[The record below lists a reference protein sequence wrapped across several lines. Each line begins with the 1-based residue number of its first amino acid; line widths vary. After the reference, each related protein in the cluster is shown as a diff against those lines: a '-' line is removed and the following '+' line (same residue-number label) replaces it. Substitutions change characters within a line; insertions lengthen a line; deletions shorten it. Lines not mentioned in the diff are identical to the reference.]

1 MEIVSPHWQL
11 FKELTRRELVTRYLE
26 NLTGLIWLV
35 IQPLLMLAVYAFVF
49 TQIFKA
55 RLVGIENIE
64 YVPYLAL
71 AFWPW
76 TAFSEAVMRGS
87 SSVISNAALIGKV
100 AIRAE
105 ILPVTTATAAFLMH
119 TIGYVV
125 ILGVLELLGT
135 DLVWLALPQALL
147 LMITVYVFALG
158 LTLIASALQ
167 VFIRDLEHII
177 PTLMM
182 VWFFTSPILYSPNF
196 IPEQYRWIFSINPFT
211 WIAGRFRSLLVNGQ
225 MMPTLQDLGALLLAV
240 LVLLLGLWLFRR
252 LSPHFEDFL

>member
-1 MEIVSPHWQL
+1 MAIVSPQWQL

-55 RLVGIENIE
+55 RLVGIDNIE

-87 SSVISNAALIGKV
+87 ASVITNAALIGKV
-100 AIRAE
+100 AIQAE
-105 ILPVTTATAAFLMH
+105 ILPVATATAAFLMH
-119 TIGYVV
+119 TVGYLV
-125 ILGVLELLGT
+125 ILLVLELLGT

-147 LMITVYVFALG
+147 LMATVYVFALG
-158 LTLIASALQ
+158 LTLMASALQ

-182 VWFFTSPILYSPNF
+182 FWFFTSPILYSPNF
-196 IPEQYRWIFSINPFT
+196 IPEQYRWVFSINPFT
-211 WIAGRFRSLLVNGQ
+211 WIAGRFRSLLVDGQ
-225 MMPTLQDLGALLLAV
+225 MMPTVQDLGALLLAL
-240 LVLLLGLWLFRR
+240 LVLGFGVWLFRR

>member
-1 MEIVSPHWQL
+1 MSKDSPTLQLIV
-11 FKELTRRELVTRYLE
+11 ELTRRELVTRYLE
-26 NLTGLIWLV
+26 NITGLIWLI

-87 SSVISNAALIGKV
+87 NSIITNAPLIGKV

-105 ILPVTTATAAFLMH
+105 ILPVAAATAAFLMH
-119 TIGYVV
+119 TVGYVV
-125 ILGVLELLGT
+125 VMIVLELLGT
-135 DLVWLALPQALL
+135 DLVWLALPQALI
-147 LMITVYVFALG
+147 LMVMVYIFALG
-158 LTLIASALQ
+158 LALTASALQ

-182 VWFFTSPILYSPNF
+182 FWFFTSPILYSPNF

-211 WIAGRFRSLLVNGQ
+211 WIAGRFRSLLVDGQ
-225 MMPTLQDLGALLLAV
+225 LMPNLLDLVALVVALTVFA
-240 LVLLLGLWLFRR
+240 LGLWLFRR